1 MITVAGILL
10 ALASCGAQKETVTSN
25 RSLSVRETA
34 AVNVADSTRQM
45 AVMALQSRHSQT
57 GASLTSFTEESQTVP
72 ESSAT
77 LRTTLTSLR
86 DLPDGASYR
95 ASDGRASIELRREG
109 DEVYATGH
117 CDSIE
122 RLYRYYLFT
131 SLRQS
136 ETVDSLEWE
145 LDRSIS
151 RQAFLAR
158 ELAAMK
164 AGQAASSGSPSC
176 SRWPWLIAGCVAG
189 LAGGVLLSK
198 LRYKLPFF
206 SKIQ

>member
-1 MITVAGILL
+1 MITVIGIML
-10 ALASCGAQKETVTSN
+10 ALASCAAQKETATSS
-25 RSLSVRETA
+25 RSLSVRETV
-34 AVNVADSTRQM
+34 AVNVADSIRQM
-45 AVMALQSRHSQT
+45 AVTAQQSRHSQT
-57 GASLTSFTEESQTVP
+57 GSSLTSFKEESQTVP

-95 ASDGRASIELRREG
+95 ASDGRASVELRREG

-117 CDSIE
+117 CDSIS
-122 RLYRYYLFT
+122 RLYRYYLSM
-131 SLRQS
+131 SLHQS
-136 ETVDSLEWE
+136 ETVDSLQWE
-145 LDRSIS
+145 FDRSVS

-189 LAGGVLLSK
+189 LTGGLLFSK
-198 LRYKLPFF
+198 FRYKLPFF